1 MRPKI
6 EFVCGMRLETRAFV
20 LQPCFCFFGNS
31 QRFLSTLWRL
41 KLFIAETHST
51 IYAFNSN
58 MTMKNGSVVGAAKPD
73 KANGVKA
80 NGVAKANGLA
90 PPPFGNSLQ
99 VPSTSNGMA
108 TTAINMEAFVQ
119 PVPIQIKRPPFAF
132 RILVS
137 SLISTCT
144 QYTSISFLESTKCTY
159 GPEEWA
165 FWSGLHVGI
174 DRHNRYW
181 PNEVS

>member
-1 MRPKI
+1 
-6 EFVCGMRLETRAFV
+6 
-20 LQPCFCFFGNS
+20 
-31 QRFLSTLWRL
+31 
-41 KLFIAETHST
+41 
-51 IYAFNSN
+51 

-119 PVPIQIKRPPFAF
+119 PLPIQIKRPPFAF
-132 RILVS
+132 RILNQ
-137 SLISTCT
+137 LNALMGRKNEHFDLA
-144 QYTSISFLESTKCTY
+144 YTSASTDTTAIDPMKFQQSVTRNLAFPSTSSFASVKEKKQKNLGEFYNNSTLTLVAKLFSICVIMLAICMIIRELFY
-159 GPEEWA
+159 GK
-165 FWSGLHVGI
+165 SK
-174 DRHNRYW
+174 
-181 PNEVS
+181 